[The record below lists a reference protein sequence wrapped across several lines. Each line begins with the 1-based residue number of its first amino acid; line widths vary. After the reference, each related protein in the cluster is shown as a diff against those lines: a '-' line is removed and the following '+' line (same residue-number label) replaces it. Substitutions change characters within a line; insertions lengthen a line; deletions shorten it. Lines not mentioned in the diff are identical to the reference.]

1 MKTLADKYLD
11 FVNEYDPYYQES
23 EPVENLSEML
33 YNMEQ
38 INEELT
44 DSLSRNYDEDI
55 YYLAEHLKALI
66 EQFKAE
72 GVEII

>member
-1 MKTLADKYLD
+1 MKTLADKYYD

-33 YNMEQ
+33 YNLEQ

-44 DSLSRNYDEDI
+44 ESLTRDFDEDLF
-55 YYLAEHLKALI
+55 YLAEHLKALI
-66 EQFKAE
+66 GQFKAE
-72 GVEII
+72 GVETI